1 MNKLKKLAKIIWKYR
16 WKAFV
21 VLTTIANIAS
31 TIEQIIDKKYEL
43 AFTQGAFTFTFIVAL
58 FQSKLVT
65 DQDKLIDS
73 KNELIAKQSN
83 WIEKVIKIVEESTQ
97 KDKTNKETA
106 EKCVDEPSE

>member
-43 AFTQGAFTFTFIVAL
+43 AFT
-58 FQSKLVT
+58 
-65 DQDKLIDS
+65 
-73 KNELIAKQSN
+73 
-83 WIEKVIKIVEESTQ
+83 
-97 KDKTNKETA
+97 
-106 EKCVDEPSE
+106 